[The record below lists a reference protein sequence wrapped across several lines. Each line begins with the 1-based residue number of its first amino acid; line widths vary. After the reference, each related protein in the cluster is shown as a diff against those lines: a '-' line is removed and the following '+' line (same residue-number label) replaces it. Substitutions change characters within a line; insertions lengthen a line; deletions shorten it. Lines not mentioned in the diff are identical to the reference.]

1 MQAAVVS
8 APGHPP
14 QVAEFPD
21 PVAGP
26 DEHLVRVRAA
36 GLHPVVKAL
45 ASGSH
50 YAGGGGLP
58 HVPGIDGVGTLEDG
72 NRVYFIM
79 PRPPYGAL
87 APLAPVPRA
96 KCAPIPDGLDD
107 LVAAA
112 IVNPGLSA
120 WLALVVRAQLVARET
135 VLVLGATGVSG
146 KLAVQVAR
154 SLGAGRILA
163 AGRNPETL
171 RALPSLGADVACSL
185 EDLPKALAGEAVDVI
200 VDYLWGAP
208 TESVIAAITRKGV
221 NLAAGR
227 VRLVQVG
234 TSAGPTITLRADV
247 LRSSGLEI
255 LGSGAGSVSFARI
268 REELPHILER
278 AAKGE
283 LRVDIEAVPLS
294 DIESVWQRSPSGKR
308 LVVVPPQG
316 S

>member
-1 MQAAVVS
+1 MYAAVVTS
-8 APGHPP
+8 PEQPP
-14 QVAEFPD
+14 RLAVFPD
-21 PVAGP
+21 PFAGP
-26 DEHLVRVRAA
+26 DEHLVLVRAA

-50 YAGGGGLP
+50 YASGGGGP

-72 NRVYFIM
+72 NRVYFFR

-87 APLAPVPRA
+87 APRAPIPRA
-96 KCAPIPDGLDD
+96 TCCPVPDGLDD

-120 WLALVVRAQLVARET
+120 WLALVVRAQLVAKET

-154 SLGAGRILA
+154 CLGAGRILA

-171 RALPSLGADVACSL
+171 RALPGLGADVACSL
-185 EDLPKALAGEAVDVI
+185 EDLPKALAGQAVDVI
-200 VDYLWGAP
+200 VDYLWGSP
-208 TESVIAAITRKGV
+208 TESVIAAITRKWF
-221 NLAAGR
+221 NQATGR

-234 TSAGPTITLRADV
+234 TSAGPTITLQGDV
-247 LRSSGLEI
+247 LRSSRLEI
-255 LGSGAGSVSFARI
+255 LGSGVGTVSMARML
-268 REELPHILER
+268 EEVPHVLER
-278 AAKGE
+278 AARGE
-283 LRVDIEAVPLS
+283 LRIDIESVPLS
-294 DIESVWQRSPSGKR
+294 DIESAWQGSPSGKR
-308 LVVVPPQG
+308 VVVIPPE